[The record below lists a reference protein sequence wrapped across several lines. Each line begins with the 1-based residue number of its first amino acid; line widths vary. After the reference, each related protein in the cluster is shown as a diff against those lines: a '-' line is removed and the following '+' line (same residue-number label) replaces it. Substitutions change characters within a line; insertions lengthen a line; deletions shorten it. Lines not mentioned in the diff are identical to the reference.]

1 MKKNN
6 QQKIQLQKLKK
17 NVFLQPEK
25 GSVAHPVPIA
35 IGSYREDRAKSI
47 DNCLFEILVP

>member
-1 MKKNN
+1 MYNREE
-6 QQKIQLQKLKK
+6 IQLQKLKK

-25 GSVAHPVPIA
+25 GFVAHPVPIA
-35 IGSYREDRAKSI
+35 IGIYREDRARII